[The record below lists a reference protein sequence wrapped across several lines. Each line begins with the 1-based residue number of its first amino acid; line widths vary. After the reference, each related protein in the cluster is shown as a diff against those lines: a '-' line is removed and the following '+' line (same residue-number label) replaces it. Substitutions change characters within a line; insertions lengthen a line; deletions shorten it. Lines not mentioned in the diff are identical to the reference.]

1 MIMETLC
8 ETDAGK
14 EESGG
19 LYLELGRILS
29 KIHRK
34 WQLSGAGEENRSNK
48 SAPFEELET
57 ALIPADSE
65 TVQQA
70 IPVEEELTETVIL
83 APVVFGKT
91 ITTTE
96 LPLDEVP
103 ETVIITP
110 CSEES
115 LDETILLPPKQER
128 LKRREGR

>member
-19 LYLELGRILS
+19 LYLELGRILL

-34 WQLSGAGEENRSNK
+34 WQLSGAGEEDRSNT
-48 SAPFEELET
+48 SSPFEELET
-57 ALIPADSE
+57 AFIPADSE

-91 ITTTE
+91 ITTAV

-110 CSEES
+110 CSEEN